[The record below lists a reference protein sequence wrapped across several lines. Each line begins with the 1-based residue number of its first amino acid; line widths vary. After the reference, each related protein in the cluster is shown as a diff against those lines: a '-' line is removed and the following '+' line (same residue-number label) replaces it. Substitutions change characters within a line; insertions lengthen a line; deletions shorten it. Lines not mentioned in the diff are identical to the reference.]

1 MSVAAP
7 DEAPESAPHHER
19 PGPGLDASDAK
30 EAIFGSFDG
39 MTSTLGVVAGLLA
52 TKSSAPHIVAGAI
65 GIAVAATIGMGAG
78 QYLSDGQR
86 NLRKAVVMAV
96 ATLIRVR
103 AAGDP
108 LRVRDLARVRRRFGG
123 CHIPHRGRYR
133 PLPRVPS
140 DLRDPHCRLCHHRR
154 PVHRGRMR
162 LWRAPTRGRGRDP
175 HRVPSRAVG
184 SFQLLDRFRV
194 D

>member
-7 DEAPESAPHHER
+7 DEAPESGQHHER
-19 PGPGLDASDAK
+19 PSPGLDASDAK

-65 GIAVAATIGMGAG
+65 GIAVAATVGMGAG

-96 ATLIRVR
+96 ATLIGSALPAIPFAFGTSLACVVASVVVTFLT
-103 AAGDP
+103 AAVIG
-108 LRVRDLARVRRRFGG
+108 
-123 CHIPHRGRYR
+123 HYRGY
-133 PLPRVPS
+133 LVTYGILIVVS
-140 DLRDPHCRLCHHRR
+140 VITVGL
-154 PVHRGRMR
+154 
-162 LWRAPTRGRGRDP
+162 
-175 HRVPSRAVG
+175 SIAVA
-184 SFQLLDRFRV
+184 
-194 D
+194 